1 MQKRTLEGLFPGL
14 ARIDFRTA
22 AFFAFLIAFGLF
34 LIALALTGHVWRAV
48 AYGVVAL
55 FAFLVLLAAYFWGAM
70 LFGGALD
77 ALMHRRTAVPWELGA
92 ELDVPEHNIDP
103 GLELIATG
111 MLVYRMGEVRP
122 HAYFRKVPLANARA
136 VRPFMVA
143 RTGAERTYKFLFALS
158 DENETSRFSEEF
170 PFRLTDDPQVV
181 MPPVRL
187 LVDRPRRLVGQRWSM
202 QVRSGVTVVTTF
214 RFIFVEGST
223 MPADGTGS
231 TVSIDPR
238 DTANTLEWKQT
249 LLPQLL
255 DEAVKRD
262 VMTNTQ
268 ERALEVV

>member
-1 MQKRTLEGLFPGL
+1 MQKRTLEGLFPAL

-22 AFFAFLIAFGLF
+22 AFFAFLIAFCLF
-34 LIALALTGHVWRAV
+34 LIALVLTGHVWRAV

-55 FAFLVLLAAYFWGAM
+55 FAFLVLLAAYFWGSM

-77 ALMHRRTAVPWELGA
+77 ALMHRRTTVPWEIGTDM
-92 ELDVPEHNIDP
+92 DVPEHNIDP
-103 GLELIATG
+103 GLELIAAG
-111 MLVYRMGEVRP
+111 ILVYRMGEVRP
-122 HAYFRKVPLANARA
+122 HAYFRKVPLANVRA

-143 RTGAERTYKFLFALS
+143 RTGAERTYQFLFTLN
-158 DENETSRFSEEF
+158 DENETKRYGDEF
-170 PFRLTDDPQVV
+170 AFRLSDMPQVV

-187 LVDRPRRLVGQRWSM
+187 LLNRPRRLVGQRWSL

-214 RFIFVEGST
+214 RFIFVEGSAT
-223 MPADGTGS
+223 PTNGMAGS
-231 TVSIDPR
+231 VNIDPR

-262 VMTNTQ
+262 AMTNTQ
-268 ERALEVV
+268 EIELEVV